1 MNILVTG
8 ANGQLGQCIRDVV
21 EVNGNGTKDHY
32 VGEKNHYIFKSR
44 RELDILEC
52 EKVLKFVKENFIN
65 VIVNCAAYTDVNAA
79 QEYRDAAKLVNG
91 VAVENLAL
99 AAKAVGAVLIHI
111 STDYVFSAKSKRNTP
126 IEPVDVYDFSSFSV
140 SPEDNFYGYSKLLGE
155 RLIKKIGCKHI
166 IIRTSWLYSWYGD
179 NFVKKMYKK
188 ICNGDDIKVV
198 YDQVGSPTSA
208 HELARFIYHIIEGHN
223 QNTRYLCK
231 EGIYNFAENGVAS
244 WYDIVQQIRIILETE
259 GCELSA
265 NKIKPCLSS
274 EFKQPV
280 VRPNYSVLDNSKTVE
295 TFDYDIQYWADRL
308 CHVVYHLFYEDLDKI
323 NEKSIEKIESSIN
336 KIEDEIKKLRENH
349 V

>member
-8 ANGQLGQCIRDVV
+8 ANGQLGQCIREIV
-21 EVNGNGTKDHY
+21 EVNTNGVKDHY

-44 RELDILEC
+44 KELDILVYDD
-52 EKVLKFVKENFIN
+52 VLKCVKDEFIN
-65 VIVNCAAYTDVNAA
+65 VIINCAAYTDVNAA
-79 QEYRDAAKLVNG
+79 QSNRDAAKLVNG

-111 STDYVFSAKSKRNTP
+111 STDYVFSAKYKTNTP
-126 IEPVDVYDFSSFSV
+126 RKPIDVYDCSSYAV
-140 SPEDNFYGYSKLLGE
+140 DPEENFYGYSKLLGE

-188 ICNGDDIKVV
+188 ICNGDEIKVV

-244 WYDIVQQIRIILETE
+244 WYDIVQQIRIILEIE
-259 GCELSA
+259 GCEFDHS
-265 NKIKPCLSS
+265 KIKPCLSS

-295 TFDYDIQYWADRL
+295 TFDYDIQYWADSL
-308 CHVVYHLFYEDLDKI
+308 YHVVYRLFYEELDKM
-323 NEKSIEKIESSIN
+323 NEKIEKIESSIN
-336 KIEDEIKKLRENH
+336 KIEEEIIKLRTKH